1 MDDVTINKVATIERC
16 LKRIKEEYLGYE
28 DVFKNNFTKQDS
40 VVLNINRA
48 IQAAIDLAMHFV
60 RINKL
65 GIPQNSRDV
74 FVMLADAKFIKK
86 STSDLMQKMVGFRN
100 IAIDDYQSLN
110 IEIVI
115 TVINDHLNDFKEYIS
130 EILSYKK

>member
-1 MDDVTINKVATIERC
+1 MDDVTINKVAIIERS
-16 LKRIKEEYLGYE
+16 LKRIKEEYLGHE
-28 DVFKNNFTKQDS
+28 DVFQNNFTKQDS

-48 IQAAIDLAMHFV
+48 IQVAIDLAMHIV

-74 FVMLADAKFIKK
+74 FVMLADANFIKK
-86 STSDLMQKMVGFRN
+86 TTSNLMQKMVGFRN
-100 IAIDDYQSLN
+100 IAIHDYQSLN

-115 TVINDHLNDFKEYIS
+115 TIINDHLNDFKEFIS

>member
-1 MDDVTINKVATIERC
+1 MDDVTINKVAIIERC
-16 LKRIKEEYLGYE
+16 LKRINEEYFGHE
-28 DVFKNNFTKQDS
+28 DVFQINFTKQDS

-74 FVMLADAKFIKK
+74 FVMLADANFIKK

-115 TVINDHLNDFKEYIS
+115 TIINDHLNDFKEYIS